1 MKSKWYCSRA
11 VHRRGIEMKV
21 SKLAVALLGVLAL
34 TGAMTAKADAPAWMH
49 NLVNAPLPA
58 HDDKTDAVI
67 LYSEEIVTVQSAEK
81 IKDTVRRA
89 YRILRPNG
97 RDHGV
102 VAVWF
107 NPSRKVTNLHGWC
120 IPAQGKDYE
129 VKDKDAMEVSL
140 PKISGSELISD
151 VKDRVLQI
159 PAADPGNIV
168 GYEYEVEESPL
179 VLQTVWQFQETEPV
193 KDTKFT
199 LLLPPSWEYS
209 VVWRNHAEMKAS
221 QIGNNQWQ
229 WTLSDVKGLRPEEE
243 MPPWTGV
250 AGEMVVSFFPPGG
263 ASDHSFKDWRQ
274 MGVWYTALAKSRRGS
289 SPEITQQVASLTAAE
304 TTPVAKMA
312 ALAKFVQQNIR
323 YVAIELGIGG
333 VQPHA
338 AGDIFHHRYGDCK
351 DKATLMGTMLSDI
364 GIDSYYVI
372 INSERG
378 SVSADTPAQI
388 RAFDHA
394 IIAIKLP
401 DGVVD
406 PSLVA
411 VVQHP
416 KLGRILF
423 FDPTDDMTPFG
434 RLRGALQDSFGL
446 LVAPDGGELY
456 NLPMLPAA
464 LTGVTRSAV
473 VKLDAEGNMTGTFN
487 EVRLGDAAAEER
499 AAIRNLNKDND
510 RVKIIE
516 QMLSQSFT
524 NFGITRAT
532 ITNLT
537 NTNEP
542 FGLNYSIVAQRYAKT
557 AGDLILVRP
566 RLVGIKTRGL
576 LETKEPRE
584 QPVVFDGP
592 RKDSDRF
599 EITMPPGFEVDELP
613 PPVDVDFSFASY
625 HSKTEAS
632 GNILKYTRTFEIKEL
647 KVPMSKMD
655 DLKKCYRIIAGDERN
670 TAVLKPVAH

>member
-1 MKSKWYCSRA
+1 MKT
-11 VHRRGIEMKV
+11 HT
-21 SKLAVALLGVLAL
+21 LAAALFVVLAIP
-34 TGAMTAKADAPAWMH
+34 GADSAKADAPSWMR

-67 LYSEEIVTVQSAEK
+67 LYSEEILTVQSADK
-81 IKDTVRRA
+81 IKETVRQA
-89 YRILRPNG
+89 YKILRPSG
-97 RDHGV
+97 REHGV

-107 NPSRKVTNLHGWC
+107 NPSRKVINLHGWC
-120 IPAQGKDYE
+120 IPPQGKDYE

-140 PKISGSELISD
+140 PRISGSELISD

-179 VLQTVWQFQETEPV
+179 VLQTVWQFQETDPV

-209 VVWRNHAEMKAS
+209 VVWRNYAETKAA

-263 ASDHSFKDWRQ
+263 ASDHVFKDWRQ
-274 MGVWYTALAKSRRGS
+274 MGVWYTALAKGRRGS
-289 SPEITQQVASLTAAE
+289 STEITQQVASLAAAE

-323 YVAIELGIGG
+323 YVAIELGVGG

-338 AGDIFHHRYGDCK
+338 AVDIFHHRYGDCK
-351 DKATLMGTMLSDI
+351 DKATLMGTMLNEI

-401 DGVVD
+401 DFVND

-434 RLRGALQDSFGL
+434 RLRGALQDNFGL

-464 LTGVTRSAV
+464 LTGVTRTAV
-473 VKLDAEGNMTGTFN
+473 AKLDAEGNMTGTFK

-499 AAIRNLNKDND
+499 AAIRNLTKDKD

-516 QMLSQSFT
+516 QMLSQSFA
-524 NFGITRAT
+524 NFGITQAT
-532 ITNLT
+532 LTNLT
-537 NTNEP
+537 DTNEP
-542 FGLNYSIVAQRYAKT
+542 FGLNYSIVVQRYAKT

-566 RLVGIKTRGL
+566 RLVGVKTRAL

-584 QPVVFDGP
+584 LPVVFDGP

-632 GNILKYTRTFEIKEL
+632 GNILRYTRTFEIKEL
-647 KVPMSKMD
+647 KVPMNKMD